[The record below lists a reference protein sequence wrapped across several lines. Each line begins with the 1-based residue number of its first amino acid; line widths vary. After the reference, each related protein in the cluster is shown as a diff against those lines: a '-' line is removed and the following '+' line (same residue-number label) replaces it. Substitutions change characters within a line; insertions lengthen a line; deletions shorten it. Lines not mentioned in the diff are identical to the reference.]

1 MQAAVRVDLLSD
13 LHPLLVLLFLVV
25 IHVDE
30 LAILVYLL
38 TDPLPD
44 HIAVPDLEA
53 NLFGELVR
61 LAEQPILEVHFLLLR
76 HLGRRGVLRV
86 RVD

>member
-1 MQAAVRVDLLSD
+1 MQAAVRVDLLPD

-44 HIAVPDLEA
+44 DIAVPDLEA
-53 NLFGELVR
+53 YLFGELVG
-61 LAEQPILEVHFLLLR
+61 LAEQSILEVHFLFLR

-86 RVD
+86 GVD

>member
-38 TDPLPD
+38 PDPLPD

-53 NLFGELVR
+53 NLFGELVG
-61 LAEQPILEVHFLLLR
+61 LAEQSILEVHLLLLC

-86 RVD
+86 RVH